1 MERNKPRI
9 RLMLLEK
16 MLIDEKGDLLT
27 DEGQKEKKNQFRW
40 IVVALDLRAL
50 NFNGILLIL

>member
-1 MERNKPRI
+1 MEMNKPRI

-27 DEGQKEKKNQFRW
+27 DEGQKKKKIRVGSW
-40 IVVALDLRAL
+40 
-50 NFNGILLIL
+50 

>member
-27 DEGQKEKKNQFRW
+27 DEGQKEKKKKISFVGSW
-40 IVVALDLRAL
+40 
-50 NFNGILLIL
+50 